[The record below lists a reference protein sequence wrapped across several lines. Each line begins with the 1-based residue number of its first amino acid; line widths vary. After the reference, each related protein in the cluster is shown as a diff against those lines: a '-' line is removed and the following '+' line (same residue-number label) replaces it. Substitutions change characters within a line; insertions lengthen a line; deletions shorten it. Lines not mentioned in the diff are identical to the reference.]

1 MTEEQKSGVSFNIR
15 EPVYIQVVRHFK
27 EQITTGQ
34 IGAGDKIPS
43 RRELASVMKINA
55 NTAQK
60 AYKEMEEQGLIVTE
74 GNSPSRITQ
83 DQQILNSI
91 RAELIESAVDIFIS
105 SIQNIQIPVEE
116 LVEIIKTKYTS
127 ERKLSPEGGDTR

>member
-1 MTEEQKSGVSFNIR
+1 
-15 EPVYIQVVRHFK
+15 
-27 EQITTGQ
+27 
-34 IGAGDKIPS
+34 
-43 RRELASVMKINA
+43 MKINA

-116 LVEIIKTKYTS
+116 LVDIIKTKYTS
-127 ERKLSPEGGDTR
+127 ERKLSPEDGDTR